1 MKKLIASSIILLST
15 LSLFAQSSKE
25 IVELK
30 EKIRR
35 EVEIQFLTKQYED
48 SKKRTSMFTMD
59 SYIRQLKR
67 SLEEADKL
75 IKAQKE
81 YIEKYST
88 K

>member
-1 MKKLIASSIILLST
+1 MKKVIISNIILLST
-15 LSLFAQSSKE
+15 LSLFAQSNKE

-30 EKIRR
+30 ERIKR

-48 SKKRTSMFTMD
+48 SKKHTSMFIMD
-59 SYIRQLKR
+59 NYIRQLKR

-81 YIEKYST
+81 YIEKYSI

>member
-1 MKKLIASSIILLST
+1 MKKLITSSIILLST
-15 LSLFAQSSKE
+15 LSLFAQSNKE

-48 SKKRTSMFTMD
+48 SKKHTSTFIMD
-59 SYIRQLKR
+59 NYIRQLKR
-67 SLEEADKL
+67 SIEEADKL

-81 YIEKYST
+81 YIEKYRRY
-88 K
+88 